1 MYTTEPTAS
10 ERRPGGG
17 REQNQN
23 TEIHEKTQIHAAK
36 KTENNIE
43 INDIDH
49 MRFKTTRPAELIHI
63 SVSWTLCLVLAT
75 CWSVF
80 TSASAQT
87 SFNRTRETD
96 RLTLTRTR
104 KNISRSC
111 CCIDR
116 KVKFRFMTGSTDLSR
131 LQTNF

>member
-10 ERRPGGG
+10 ERRPGG

-63 SVSWTLCLVLAT
+63 SVSWTLCLVLAA

-96 RLTLTRTR
+96 RLTRTR

>member
-63 SVSWTLCLVLAT
+63 SVSWTLCLVLAA

-96 RLTLTRTR
+96 RLRHLRP
-104 KNISRSC
+104 SSA
-111 CCIDR
+111 
-116 KVKFRFMTGSTDLSR
+116 L
-131 LQTNF
+131 LQPNQEKYQPVVLLHRQEGEV